1 MKKRF
6 IALFTAVLL
15 AAAPIYV
22 QADEKDDKIVELEPK
37 VNDLKK
43 RNSRTQRKTF
53 QIRNKVWN

>member
-22 QADEKDDKIVELEPK
+22 QADEKDDK
-37 VNDLKK
+37 
-43 RNSRTQRKTF
+43 
-53 QIRNKVWN
+53 